1 LVKQPFELEG
11 RNESLWVGVRLAH
24 IDTRQENYDSSPEDM
39 VGTVIGGGAINLKLF
54 KNVDGSAAEILARNR
69 HTPLPNFGR
78 ISGCSDMYAVLH
90 CRWKRRL
97 ARAHI
102 FL

>member
-1 LVKQPFELEG
+1 MVKQPFEREG

-69 HTPLPNFGR
+69 HSATKL
-78 ISGCSDMYAVLH
+78 
-90 CRWKRRL
+90 WKN
-97 ARAHI
+97 
-102 FL
+102 